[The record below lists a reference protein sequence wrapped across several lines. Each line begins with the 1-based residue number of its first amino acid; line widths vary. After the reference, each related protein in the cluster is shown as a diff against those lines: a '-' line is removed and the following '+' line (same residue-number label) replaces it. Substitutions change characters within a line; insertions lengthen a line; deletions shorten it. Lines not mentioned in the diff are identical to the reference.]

1 MDDDEIR
8 SVVTRLARRDRDGG
22 HAIERSA
29 ILAEGSDCAEIEAWI
44 VAHGGAPE
52 TQSHAVGRGLHAQR
66 SADAAA
72 QRPPVNARYV
82 LPRGALDA

>member
-1 MDDDEIR
+1 MDDDAIR
-8 SVVTRLARRDRDGG
+8 TVVTRLARKDGAGG

-52 TQSHAVGRGLHAQR
+52 TQSHVVGRGLHAQR

-72 QRPPVNARYV
+72 RRPPVNTRYV
-82 LPRGALDA
+82 LPRGALDT

>member
-1 MDDDEIR
+1 MDDAAIR
-8 SVVTRLARRDRDGG
+8 AVVTRLARKQRGGG

-29 ILAEGSDCAEIEAWI
+29 ILAEGPDCAEIEAWI

-52 TQSHAVGRGLHAQR
+52 TTEHTMGRGLHAQR

-72 QRPPVNARYV
+72 QRAPVNARYV
-82 LPRGALDA
+82 LPHGALDA

>member
-1 MDDDEIR
+1 MDDDAIR
-8 SVVTRLARRDRDGG
+8 TVVTRLARKDSNGG

-29 ILAEGSDCAEIEAWI
+29 ILAEGPDCAEIEAWI

-52 TQSHAVGRGLHAQR
+52 TTSPTMGRGLHAER

-72 QRPPVNARYV
+72 QRAPVNARYV